1 MDEKIKDFRNFLY
14 ICWKHLKLPRPSRI
28 QYDIANFIQSGDQ
41 RSIVEAFRGVG
52 KSWITS
58 AYVCHQLLLN
68 PQINILVVSAS
79 KSRADDFSTFTL
91 RLISEMP
98 ILQHLAPSESQRQSK
113 ISFDV
118 KPARASHQPSV
129 KSLGITGQLA
139 GSRADLIVADDVEV
153 PNNSMTQGMR
163 DKLSESVKEFE
174 AIIKPKGR
182 ILFLGTPQ
190 TEQSLYN
197 ALTERGYKL
206 KIWTARY
213 PNEKQLKSL
222 SNNLAEDIKDQII
235 EDKTLEGKSTDPE
248 RFTDEDLA
256 EREASYGRSGFAMQ
270 FMLDTRLSDMDK
282 YPLKLS
288 DLVIM
293 SLNPEKAP
301 EKVIW
306 ASSPDLKIEDVPCV
320 GLNGDAYY
328 RPMQLQG
335 DWVNYTGSVMAI
347 DPSGRGKDET
357 AYCIVKMLNGQ
368 LFVTD
373 AGGLKGGYDDKT
385 LQKLADIG
393 KAEKVNLVL
402 IESNFGDGMFTKMI
416 TPFFIKTHRVT
427 IEEVRHS
434 TQKERRIIDTLEPV
448 MNQHRLIV
456 DQKVIHKDY
465 NSTQDHTPE
474 TALKYQLFYQM
485 SRITTDR
492 GALAQDDRLDVLS
505 MAVAYWVEQMARD
518 VDKAMKDR
526 KEHLMKVELERFME
540 HAIGSKPLPNTWI
553 KPF

>member
-1 MDEKIKDFRNFLY
+1 M
-14 ICWKHLKLPRPSRI
+14 CWKHLKLPEPTKI

-91 RLISEMP
+91 RLINEMP
-98 ILQHLAPSESQRQSK
+98 ILNHLIPSESQRQSK

-213 PNEKQLKSL
+213 PTDTQLKSL
-222 SNNLAEDIKDQII
+222 AFHLSEQIKD
-235 EDKTLEGKSTDPE
+235 ELKADKTLIGQSTDPQ
-248 RFTDEDLA
+248 RFTNEDLA
-256 EREASYGRSGFAMQ
+256 DREASYGRSGFALQ

-282 YPLKLS
+282 FPLKLS
-288 DLVIM
+288 DLIVM
-293 SLNPEKAP
+293 NLNPDKAP

-306 ASSPDLKIEDVPCV
+306 ASSPELRIDDVPCV

-328 RPMQLQG
+328 RPMALQG
-335 DWVNYTGSVMAI
+335 DWVDYTGSVMAI

-357 AYCIVKMLNGQ
+357 AYAVVKMLNGQ
-368 LFVTD
+368 LFITQ
-373 AGGLKGGYDDKT
+373 AGGLDGGYEDKT
-385 LQKLADIG
+385 LQRLANIAKD
-393 KAEKVNLVL
+393 EKVNLVL
-402 IESNFGDGMFTKMI
+402 VESNFGDGMFTKMLS
-416 TPFFIKTHRVT
+416 PFLMKTHKVT
-427 IEEVRHS
+427 VEEVRHS
-434 TQKERRIIDTLEPV
+434 TQKEKRIIDTLEPV

-456 DQKVIHKDY
+456 DQKIIDSDY
-465 NSTQDHTPE
+465 GSTQKYTPE

-505 MAVAYWVEQMARD
+505 MAVSYWVEQMARD
-518 VDKAMKDR
+518 VDNAMQDR
-526 KEHLMKVELERFME
+526 KESLMRNELQKFME
-540 HAIGSKPLPNTWI
+540 HSIGAKPKATTWI
-553 KPF
+553 PQF

>member
-1 MDEKIKDFRNFLY
+1 MDAKIKDFRNFLY
-14 ICWKHLKLPRPSRI
+14 LSWKHLKLPRPSRI
-28 QYDIANFIQSGDQ
+28 QYDIANYIQSGDQ

-328 RPMQLQG
+328 RPMHYKETGLIILVVSWRLTLQ
-335 DWVNYTGSVMAI
+335 V
-347 DPSGRGKDET
+347 E
-357 AYCIVKMLNGQ
+357 VKMRL
-368 LFVTD
+368 
-373 AGGLKGGYDDKT
+373 
-385 LQKLADIG
+385 
-393 KAEKVNLVL
+393 L
-402 IESNFGDGMFTKMI
+402 I
-416 TPFFIKTHRVT
+416 
-427 IEEVRHS
+427 
-434 TQKERRIIDTLEPV
+434 
-448 MNQHRLIV
+448 
-456 DQKVIHKDY
+456 
-465 NSTQDHTPE
+465 
-474 TALKYQLFYQM
+474 AL
-485 SRITTDR
+485 
-492 GALAQDDRLDVLS
+492 
-505 MAVAYWVEQMARD
+505 
-518 VDKAMKDR
+518 
-526 KEHLMKVELERFME
+526 
-540 HAIGSKPLPNTWI
+540 
-553 KPF
+553 

>member
-1 MDEKIKDFRNFLY
+1 M
-14 ICWKHLKLPRPSRI
+14 CWKHLKLPEPTKI

-91 RLISEMP
+91 RLINEMP
-98 ILQHLAPSESQRQSK
+98 ILNHLIPSESQRQSK

-213 PNEKQLKSL
+213 PTETQLKSL
-222 SNNLAEDIKDQII
+222 TFHLSEQIKD
-235 EDKTLEGKSTDPE
+235 ELKADKTLIGQSTDPK
-248 RFTDEDLA
+248 RFTNEDLA
-256 EREASYGRSGFAMQ
+256 DREASYGRSGFALQ

-282 YPLKLS
+282 FPLKLS
-288 DLVIM
+288 DLIIM
-293 SLNPEKAP
+293 NLNPDKAP

-306 ASSPDLKIEDVPCV
+306 ASSPELRIDDVPCV

-328 RPMQLQG
+328 RPMALQG
-335 DWVNYTGSVMAI
+335 DWVDYTGSVMAI

-357 AYCIVKMLNGQ
+357 AYAVVKMLNGQ
-368 LFVTD
+368 LFITQ
-373 AGGLKGGYDDKT
+373 AGGLDGGYEDKT
-385 LQKLADIG
+385 LQRLANIAKD
-393 KAEKVNLVL
+393 EKVNLVL
-402 IESNFGDGMFTKMI
+402 VESNFGDGMFTKMLS
-416 TPFFIKTHRVT
+416 PFLMKTHKVT
-427 IEEVRHS
+427 VEEVRHS
-434 TQKERRIIDTLEPV
+434 TQKEKRIIDTLEPV

-456 DQKVIHKDY
+456 DQKIIDSDY
-465 NSTQDHTPE
+465 GSTQKYTPE

-505 MAVAYWVEQMARD
+505 MAVSYWVEQMARD
-518 VDKAMKDR
+518 VDNAMQDR
-526 KEHLMKVELERFME
+526 KESLMRNELQKFME
-540 HAIGSKPLPNTWI
+540 HSVGAKPKATTWI
-553 KPF
+553 PQF

>member
-1 MDEKIKDFRNFLY
+1 M
-14 ICWKHLKLPRPSRI
+14 CWKHLKLPAPTKI

-91 RLISEMP
+91 RLINEMP
-98 ILQHLAPSESQRQSK
+98 ILNHLIPSESQRQSK

-213 PNEKQLKSL
+213 PTDTQLKSL
-222 SNNLAEDIKDQII
+222 AFHLSEQIKD
-235 EDKTLEGKSTDPE
+235 ELKADKTLIGQSTDPQ
-248 RFTDEDLA
+248 RFTNEDLA
-256 EREASYGRSGFAMQ
+256 DREASYGRSGFALQ

-282 YPLKLS
+282 FPLKLS
-288 DLVIM
+288 DLIVM
-293 SLNPEKAP
+293 NLNPDKAP

-306 ASSPDLKIEDVPCV
+306 ASSPELRIDDVPCV

-328 RPMQLQG
+328 RPMALQG
-335 DWVNYTGSVMAI
+335 DWVDYTGSVMAI

-357 AYCIVKMLNGQ
+357 AYAVVKMLNGQ
-368 LFVTD
+368 LFITQ
-373 AGGLKGGYDDKT
+373 AGGLDGGYEDKT
-385 LQKLADIG
+385 LQRLANIAKD
-393 KAEKVNLVL
+393 EKVNLVL
-402 IESNFGDGMFTKMI
+402 VESNFGDGMFTKMLS
-416 TPFFIKTHRVT
+416 PFLMKTHKVT
-427 IEEVRHS
+427 VEEVRHS
-434 TQKERRIIDTLEPV
+434 TQKEKRIIDTLEPV

-456 DQKVIHKDY
+456 DQKIIDSDY
-465 NSTQDHTPE
+465 GSTQKYTPE

-505 MAVAYWVEQMARD
+505 MAVSYWVEQMARD
-518 VDKAMKDR
+518 VDNAMQDR
-526 KEHLMKVELERFME
+526 KESLMRNELQKFME
-540 HAIGSKPLPNTWI
+540 HSIGAKPKATTWI
-553 KPF
+553 PQF

>member
-1 MDEKIKDFRNFLY
+1 M
-14 ICWKHLKLPRPSRI
+14 CWKHLKLPAPTKI

-91 RLISEMP
+91 RLINEMP
-98 ILQHLAPSESQRQSK
+98 ILNHLIPSESQRQSK

-213 PNEKQLKSL
+213 PTDTQLKSL
-222 SNNLAEDIKDQII
+222 AFHLSEQIKD
-235 EDKTLEGKSTDPE
+235 ELKADKTLIGQSTDPQ
-248 RFTDEDLA
+248 RFTNEDLA
-256 EREASYGRSGFAMQ
+256 DREASYGRSGFALQ

-282 YPLKLS
+282 FPLKLS
-288 DLVIM
+288 DLIVM
-293 SLNPEKAP
+293 NLNPDKAP

-306 ASSPDLKIEDVPCV
+306 ASSPELRIDDIPCV

-328 RPMQLQG
+328 RPMALQG
-335 DWVNYTGSVMAI
+335 DWVDYTGSVMAI

-357 AYCIVKMLNGQ
+357 AYAVVKMLNGQ
-368 LFVTD
+368 LFITQ
-373 AGGLKGGYDDKT
+373 AGGLDGGYEDKT
-385 LQKLADIG
+385 LQRLANIA
-393 KAEKVNLVL
+393 KEEKVNLVL
-402 IESNFGDGMFTKMI
+402 VESNFGDGMFTKMLS
-416 TPFFIKTHRVT
+416 PFLMKTHKVT
-427 IEEVRHS
+427 VEEVRHS
-434 TQKERRIIDTLEPV
+434 TQKEKRIIDTLEPV

-456 DQKVIHKDY
+456 DQKIIDSDY
-465 NSTQDHTPE
+465 GSTQKYTPE

-505 MAVAYWVEQMARD
+505 MAVSYWVEQMARD
-518 VDKAMKDR
+518 VDNAMKDR
-526 KEHLMKVELERFME
+526 KETLMRNELQKFME
-540 HAIGSKPLPNTWI
+540 HSIGAKPKATTWI
-553 KPF
+553 PQF

>member
-1 MDEKIKDFRNFLY
+1 MCI
-14 ICWKHLKLPRPSRI
+14 
-28 QYDIANFIQSGDQ
+28 
-41 RSIVEAFRGVG
+41 
-52 KSWITS
+52 
-58 AYVCHQLLLN
+58 
-68 PQINILVVSAS
+68 
-79 KSRADDFSTFTL
+79 
-91 RLISEMP
+91 
-98 ILQHLAPSESQRQSK
+98 
-113 ISFDV
+113 
-118 KPARASHQPSV
+118 
-129 KSLGITGQLA
+129 
-139 GSRADLIVADDVEV
+139 
-153 PNNSMTQGMR
+153 R
-163 DKLSESVKEFE
+163 D
-174 AIIKPKGR
+174 R
-182 ILFLGTPQ
+182 
-190 TEQSLYN
+190 
-197 ALTERGYKL
+197 
-206 KIWTARY
+206 
-213 PNEKQLKSL
+213 
-222 SNNLAEDIKDQII
+222 
-235 EDKTLEGKSTDPE
+235 
-248 RFTDEDLA
+248 
-256 EREASYGRSGFAMQ
+256 
-270 FMLDTRLSDMDK
+270 DK

-427 IEEVRHS
+427 VEEVRHS

-526 KEHLMKVELERFME
+526 KDHLMKVELDKFME
-540 HAIGSKPLPNTWI
+540 QAIGSKPLPNTWI

>member
-1 MDEKIKDFRNFLY
+1 M
-14 ICWKHLKLPRPSRI
+14 CWKHLKLPAPTKI

-91 RLISEMP
+91 RLINEMP
-98 ILQHLAPSESQRQSK
+98 ILNHLIPSESQRQSK

-213 PNEKQLKSL
+213 PTDTQLKSL
-222 SNNLAEDIKDQII
+222 AFHLSEQIKD
-235 EDKTLEGKSTDPE
+235 ELKADKTLIGQSTDPQ
-248 RFTDEDLA
+248 RFTNEDLA
-256 EREASYGRSGFAMQ
+256 DREASYGRSGFALQ

-282 YPLKLS
+282 FPLKLS
-288 DLVIM
+288 DLIVM
-293 SLNPEKAP
+293 NLNPDKAP

-306 ASSPDLKIEDVPCV
+306 ASSPELRIDDVPCV

-328 RPMQLQG
+328 RPMALQG
-335 DWVNYTGSVMAI
+335 DWVDYTGSVMAI

-357 AYCIVKMLNGQ
+357 AYAVVKMLNGQ
-368 LFVTD
+368 LFITQ
-373 AGGLKGGYDDKT
+373 AGGLDGGYEDKT
-385 LQKLADIG
+385 LQRLANIAKD
-393 KAEKVNLVL
+393 EKVNLVL
-402 IESNFGDGMFTKMI
+402 VESNFGDGMFTKMLS
-416 TPFFIKTHRVT
+416 PFLMKTHKVT
-427 IEEVRHS
+427 VEEVRHS
-434 TQKERRIIDTLEPV
+434 TQKEKRIIDTLEPV

-456 DQKVIHKDY
+456 DQKIIDSDY
-465 NSTQDHTPE
+465 GSTQKYTPE

-505 MAVAYWVEQMARD
+505 MAVSYWVEQMARD
-518 VDKAMKDR
+518 VDNAMQDR
-526 KEHLMKVELERFME
+526 KETLMRNELQKFME
-540 HAIGSKPLPNTWI
+540 HSIGAKPKATTWI
-553 KPF
+553 PQF

>member
-1 MDEKIKDFRNFLY
+1 M
-14 ICWKHLKLPRPSRI
+14 CWKHLKLPAPTKI

-91 RLISEMP
+91 RLINEMP
-98 ILQHLAPSESQRQSK
+98 ILNHLIPSESQRQSK

-213 PNEKQLKSL
+213 PTDTQLKSL
-222 SNNLAEDIKDQII
+222 AFHLSEQIKD
-235 EDKTLEGKSTDPE
+235 ELKADKTLIGQSTDPQ
-248 RFTDEDLA
+248 RFTNEDLA
-256 EREASYGRSGFAMQ
+256 DREASYGRSGFALQ

-282 YPLKLS
+282 FPLKLS
-288 DLVIM
+288 DLIVM
-293 SLNPEKAP
+293 NLNPDKAP

-306 ASSPDLKIEDVPCV
+306 ASSPELRIDDVPCV

-328 RPMQLQG
+328 RPMALQG
-335 DWVNYTGSVMAI
+335 DWVDYTGSVMAI

-357 AYCIVKMLNGQ
+357 AYAVVKMLNGQ
-368 LFVTD
+368 LFITQ
-373 AGGLKGGYDDKT
+373 AGGLDGGYEDKT
-385 LQKLADIG
+385 LQRLANIAKD
-393 KAEKVNLVL
+393 EKVNLVL
-402 IESNFGDGMFTKMI
+402 VESNFGDGMFTKMLS
-416 TPFFIKTHRVT
+416 PFLMKTHKVT
-427 IEEVRHS
+427 VEEVRHS
-434 TQKERRIIDTLEPV
+434 TQKEKRIIDTLEPV

-456 DQKVIHKDY
+456 DQKIIDSDY
-465 NSTQDHTPE
+465 GSTQKYTPE

-505 MAVAYWVEQMARD
+505 MAVSYWVEQMARD
-518 VDKAMKDR
+518 VDNAMKDR
-526 KEHLMKVELERFME
+526 KETLMRNELQKFME
-540 HAIGSKPLPNTWI
+540 HSIGAKPKATTWI
-553 KPF
+553 PQF